1 VLLDGNGRK
10 MRVGIP
16 QEHKEIYS
24 DVLADVESFYQSVC
38 ANSTALGGAAESN
51 GSS

>member
-1 VLLDGNGRK
+1 MEEEQTSVVVL
-10 MRVGIP
+10 

-38 ANSTALGGAAESN
+38 VNACSARRRG
-51 GSS
+51 